1 MVIQSVHF
9 TFAPQDADKAA
20 AMLRDLRDASR
31 REEGIITFDVARGR
45 DQTNVFALWEE
56 YADSAAIDA
65 HMATEHYQRLVVNG
79 LKPLAQEQNKAT
91 AVPLAS

>member
-20 AMLRDLRDASR
+20 AMLHDLRDASR
-31 REEGIITFDVARGR
+31 REDGIITFDVARGR

-56 YADSAAIDA
+56 YADNAAIDA

-79 LKPLAQEQNKAT
+79 LRPLAQEQIKVT